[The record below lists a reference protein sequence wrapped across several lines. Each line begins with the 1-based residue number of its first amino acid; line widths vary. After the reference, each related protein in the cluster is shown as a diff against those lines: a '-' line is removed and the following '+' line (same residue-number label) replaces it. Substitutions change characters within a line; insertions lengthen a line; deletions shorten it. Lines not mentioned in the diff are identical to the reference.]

1 MKKSLAF
8 TLAEVLI
15 TLAIIGVVAAMA
27 IPSVIANTNQSQ
39 FKTGLQKAVSVLN
52 SAIKMN
58 EALEG
63 ETPYDNEDL
72 FEYLQQHMS
81 VMASTTSLSW
91 KPKYKEEDFSTNKA
105 FYTTDGMRFEVP
117 QKKISKKIH
126 EKITEVNGVDI
137 AETGENVQGDTI
149 DFNNITTASGKDTA
163 STGQVT
169 GYCGSLGF
177 KPNSD
182 TTKAPCLI
190 LVDVNG
196 DKKPTP
202 KNSAATATSAGEVYV
217 YPDTKDR
224 LIRDIFP
231 IIITDDKAV
240 PYGVVAQKA
249 MYQASKKGHADAKD
263 VSKNSQTKS

>member
-91 KPKYKEEDFSTNKA
+91 QPKYGNDDFSSNKA

-117 QKKISKKIH
+117 QKQISKKLH
-126 EKITEVNGVDI
+126 EKIKEVNGVDVSEV
-137 AETGENVQGDTI
+137 AKNGDGDEI
-149 DFNNITTASGKDTA
+149 KFNNITTTSGGETS

-202 KNSAATATSAGEVYV
+202 KNSAATATGEGEKYV
-217 YPDTKDR
+217 YPNVNDR

-263 VSKNSQTKS
+263 VSKNESKKP